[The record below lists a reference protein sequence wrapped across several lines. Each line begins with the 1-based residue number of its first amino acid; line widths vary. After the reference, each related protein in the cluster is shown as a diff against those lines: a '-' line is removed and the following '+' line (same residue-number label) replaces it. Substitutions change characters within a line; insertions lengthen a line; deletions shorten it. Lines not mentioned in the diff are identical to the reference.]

1 MISLIVY
8 MFDKIN
14 RIIFYPQTF
23 NVVPFLIMKLES
35 GSKLNQGILSL
46 LNTIK
51 SQPGAEKLFHVN
63 QLNTVLD
70 KLKDEIESLPYIQT
84 LWI

>member
-1 MISLIVY
+1 
-8 MFDKIN
+8 
-14 RIIFYPQTF
+14 
-23 NVVPFLIMKLES
+23 MKLEP

-46 LNTIK
+46 LSTIK
-51 SQPGAEKLFHVN
+51 SQPGAEKLFHVK

-70 KLKDEIESLPYIQT
+70 KLKDETESLSYIQK